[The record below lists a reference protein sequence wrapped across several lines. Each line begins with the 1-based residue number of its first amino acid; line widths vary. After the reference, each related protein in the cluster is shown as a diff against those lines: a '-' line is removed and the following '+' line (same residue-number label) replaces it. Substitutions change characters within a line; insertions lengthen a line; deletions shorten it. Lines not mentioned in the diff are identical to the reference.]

1 MPCDYLYHQN
11 TDTTDR
17 QGRNIE
23 RRQPKTESVSPVG
36 KQITGTAVL
45 APCRPS
51 RTGPKHPTRG
61 RKKHQASGTAITA
74 RRDHSASRAA
84 GAYPDTPATPGSVLR
99 GDGGDEGG
107 RGVAAISTSTASSAA
122 GTTGSVFH
130 SPSPTWLGFG
140 LGFGF
145 GFVFGFGF

>member
-1 MPCDYLYHQN
+1 MR
-11 TDTTDR
+11 DR
-17 QGRNIE
+17 QAGREKKGKTALETARGREISRLLQCS
-23 RRQPKTESVSPVG
+23 RRVG
-36 KQITGTAVL
+36 RREQARSIQL
-45 APCRPS
+45 
-51 RTGPKHPTRG
+51 PTRG
-61 RKKHQASGTAITA
+61 RKKHQANGTAITA

-130 SPSPTWLGFG
+130 SPSPTW
-140 LGFGF
+140 
-145 GFVFGFGF
+145 